1 MLIYCQFFF
10 FKNSHL
16 SHTSF
21 VLDQAWIDKIWRI
34 KIISGGNRYKFRV
47 NCHLFGNVLGGNLI
61 LLWVHFHIRLA
72 FEYFVKTTK
81 NFLPPPFFGN
91 ANLPGQ
97 TMIKCNKEYILAW
110 WAVWQG
116 RWLKSDMT
124 KSHSEEAK
132 NCVSCKFCAIWNV
145 SRADCVVGQPLARQG
160 SRGRRSNS
168 QNSLSTLLCKSLHNK
183 GSFT

>member
-1 MLIYCQFFF
+1 M
-10 FKNSHL
+10 
-16 SHTSF
+16 
-21 VLDQAWIDKIWRI
+21 I

-81 NFLPPPFFGN
+81 KFPPPFFGN

-110 WAVWQG
+110 
-116 RWLKSDMT
+116 
-124 KSHSEEAK
+124 
-132 NCVSCKFCAIWNV
+132 
-145 SRADCVVGQPLARQG
+145 
-160 SRGRRSNS
+160 
-168 QNSLSTLLCKSLHNK
+168 
-183 GSFT
+183 